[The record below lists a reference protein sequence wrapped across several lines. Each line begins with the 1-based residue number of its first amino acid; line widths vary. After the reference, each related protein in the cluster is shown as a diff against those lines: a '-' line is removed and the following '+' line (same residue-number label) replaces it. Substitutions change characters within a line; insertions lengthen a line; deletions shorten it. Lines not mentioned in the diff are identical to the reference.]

1 MRNSAFLVFILI
13 LFAGLVGLNGYLH
26 QQFTPVGGLSKQIA
40 TLKEKN
46 REAEFKRQLA
56 QDQLR
61 DFQNQVAVVLPGAIK
76 GKSIED
82 AYPLRQLASVV
93 SKGDSLNIE
102 RASSAFEKAKS
113 EFRDK
118 HFEDTTALL
127 VDLIERHPESSHIIE
142 AHFLLAESRY
152 QMGENERAVE
162 TIETMISLFPE
173 SELTGFSLLRLGKI
187 FEKQDR
193 LEDAADIYKSV
204 LQNFKQPEIATQA
217 SASLKAVAL

>member
-13 LFAGLVGLNGYLH
+13 LFSGFIALNGYVH
-26 QQFTPVGGLSKQIA
+26 SAFTPVGMLNKQVA
-40 TLKEKN
+40 SLKQQT
-46 REAEFKRQLA
+46 REAEFKQQLA

-61 DFQNQVAVVLPGAIK
+61 DFQAQVATVLPSALK
-76 GKSIED
+76 GKSTEEG
-82 AYPLRQLASVV
+82 YPLRQLASVV
-93 SKGDSLNIE
+93 SKGDALNFE

-118 HFEDTTALL
+118 HFEDTEALL
-127 VDLIERHPESSHIIE
+127 QDLIERHPESTHVIE
-142 AHFLLAESRY
+142 AHFLLAESQY
-152 QMGENERAVE
+152 QMGENEKAVV
-162 TIETMISLFPE
+162 TIDTMISLFPE

-193 LEDAADIYKSV
+193 LEDAADVYKAV

-217 SASLKAVAL
+217 QASLKAVAL

>member
-13 LFAGLVGLNGYLH
+13 LFSGVLSLNGYLH
-26 QQFTPVGGLSKQIA
+26 QQFTPVGSLNTKIA
-40 TLKEKN
+40 QLVEKN
-46 REAEFKRQLA
+46 REVQFKQQLA
-56 QDQLR
+56 QDQLAE
-61 DFQNQVAVVLPGAIK
+61 FQSQVAIVLPGALK
-76 GKSIED
+76 GKSVEE

-93 SKGDSLNIE
+93 SKGNQLNIE

-118 HFEDTTALL
+118 NFEDTTALL
-127 VDLIERHPESSHIIE
+127 EDLIERHPESRHVIE
-142 AHFLLAESRY
+142 AHFLLAESQY
-152 QMGENERAVE
+152 QMGENEKAVE

-193 LEDAADIYKSV
+193 LEDAADIYRSV
-204 LQNFKQPEIATQA
+204 LENFKQPEIATQA
-217 SASLKAVAL
+217 KASLKAVAL